1 MSNATNLAAVFD
13 EHPRDEFELHDA
25 SATMTTMCERPHLHH
40 LPTMAGGN
48 GGDEVFRFYPDHFV
62 TKWPHDTLT
71 TYVSRAIGDDQLVY
85 SGPSLCAG
93 ASGTTR
99 SCTSARERCRT
110 GPKVADRQLRN
121 ESVLVSRT
129 HTLERLRCTPTCSTM
144 RRSPS
149 TTGWIS
155 CRKFSIRKPE
165 RPFSTWVCVRAGGVW
180 SWAAATVA

>member
-85 SGPSLCAG
+85 WDQACVLVQVGLLDRAHLPGSDVEQAQNLLTGSYATNPFLY
-93 ASGTTR
+93 
-99 SCTSARERCRT
+99 RER
-110 GPKVADRQLRN
+110 
-121 ESVLVSRT
+121 
-129 HTLERLRCTPTCSTM
+129 TLS
-144 RRSPS
+144 S
-149 TTGWIS
+149 G
-155 CRKFSIRKPE
+155 
-165 RPFSTWVCVRAGGVW
+165 
-180 SWAAATVA
+180 